1 MAVHPGGASVKD
13 IAMIEHDRIARSA
26 HMLAAL
32 LLAAGLAACGERISD
47 TRVKA
52 PTPTKPESSAVVIGQ
67 APAEPT
73 GDPPGTTPVASGTTE
88 VTKSVE
94 DKAMPQPGQPNDHS
108 NVAPKPSQK
117 ADEIAKTPEEGKA
130 ANDGERTK

>member
-1 MAVHPGGASVKD
+1 MNLHERITRGA
-13 IAMIEHDRIARSA
+13 HT
-26 HMLAAL
+26 AACL
-32 LLAAGLAACGERISD
+32 FLVAGLVACGERLSD

-52 PTPTKPESSAVVIGQ
+52 PDPVKPSPSAVVIGQ

-73 GDPPGTTPVASGTTE
+73 GDPPGTSPVASGTTE

-108 NVAPKPSQK
+108 NLAPNASQK
-117 ADEIAKTPEEGKA
+117 AGEIATTPEEGKA
-130 ANDGERTK
+130 SNSGERTR

>member
-1 MAVHPGGASVKD
+1 MDHKLWASVG
-13 IAMIEHDRIARSA
+13 ARVV
-26 HMLAAL
+26 AL
-32 LLAAGLAACGERISD
+32 TFVAAGLTACGERISD
-47 TRVKA
+47 TTAKA
-52 PTPTKPESSAVVIGQ
+52 PKPVAPSPSAVVIGQ

-73 GDPPGTTPVASGTTE
+73 GDPTGTSQPAGATE

-108 NVAPKPSQK
+108 NLAPKPSQK